1 MGTISGGAF
10 DGSSVVGW
18 SGWSD
23 SNDFGRPTLN
33 VPGISYPSPSASA
46 PQGAFSWGARVL
58 FGPESIWSLG
68 VRRHGGRGHRLT
80 LAGERFVG
88 LASEDAAA
96 FSIFF
101 PMD

>member
-10 DGSSVVGW
+10 DGSSVA
-18 SGWSD
+18 GWSD

-58 FGPESIWSLG
+58 VGPSRFG
-68 VRRHGGRGHRLT
+68 R
-80 LAGERFVG
+80 
-88 LASEDAAA
+88 
-96 FSIFF
+96 
-101 PMD
+101 

>member
-58 FGPESIWSLG
+58 FGPGRFGRWAYVAMAG
-68 VRRHGGRGHRLT
+68 VVIVSPLR
-80 LAGERFVG
+80 
-88 LASEDAAA
+88 ASD
-96 FSIFF
+96 SWV
-101 PMD
+101 